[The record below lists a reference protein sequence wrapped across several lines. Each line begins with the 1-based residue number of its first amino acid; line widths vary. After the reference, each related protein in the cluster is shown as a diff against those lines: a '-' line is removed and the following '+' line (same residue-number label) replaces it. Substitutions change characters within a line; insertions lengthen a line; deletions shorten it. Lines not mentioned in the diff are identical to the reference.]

1 MTHHTCQRSMI
12 IIHLLEPLNGTIY
25 CKNTYNPFL
34 LWKKHV
40 YWLYC
45 PYRCLYVISCWYAI
59 FKKKIM
65 PGKHQHLH
73 LQHSPN
79 QYKPSNGTWILRAI
93 RVDWFDCS
101 FGTINVEESL
111 IHLGGFGKKH
121 EKHRSFFAVF
131 LFLARLAIQK
141 YGEKNSWLLQYFNM
155 FQRVHLQYK
164 MHAWCLQRFFWT
176 TYCSFRTLVVQNGSK
191 GVIGINLHFFST
203 LKRSK
208 SVEGSPSDRN
218 GAIVKFHGIGSRHN
232 KVWHE
237 V

>member
-1 MTHHTCQRSMI
+1 MLICNLLLI
-12 IIHLLEPLNGTIY
+12 CHLKEKDHARETPT
-25 CKNTYNPFL
+25 
-34 LWKKHV
+34 
-40 YWLYC
+40 
-45 PYRCLYVISCWYAI
+45 SA
-59 FKKKIM
+59 
-65 PGKHQHLH
+65 
-73 LQHSPN
+73 SPTLP
-79 QYKPSNGTWILRAI
+79 KPSNGTWILRAI

-121 EKHRSFFAVF
+121 EKHGSFFAF
-131 LFLARLAIQK
+131 FCGHGWLFK
-141 YGEKNSWLLQYFNM
+141 NMEKNSWLLQSFNM

-164 MHAWCLQRFFWT
+164 MHAWCLQRFFQT
-176 TYCSFRTLVVQNGSK
+176 TYCSFRTLVVQKVSK
-191 GVIGINLHFFST
+191 ESPCKLFST
-203 LKRSK
+203 LKHST